1 MLDPATSNQEDDID
15 QIAQEIH
22 PLCNQKLES
31 NKG

>member
-1 MLDPATSNQEDDID
+1 MLDPATSHQEDDID

-22 PLCNQKLES
+22 PLYNQILES

>member
-1 MLDPATSNQEDDID
+1 MLGPATSHKEDEID

-22 PLCNQKLES
+22 PLCNQILES